1 MEFDMRLRWKLA
13 RRSRCV
19 LVAVAALMIV
29 GSMQASAQVS
39 GSAVDKT
46 IPRRLTLEKA
56 EELLLQKNLTVL
68 ALKYQIDANRAAK
81 LIAAYKPN
89 PVLTIGAEQMALNS
103 SLWSNLAHTDPNLAA
118 QSTYTVRVDKIIER
132 GRKRELRTELADFQ
146 LKASEAQ
153 MLDAIRTQTLQLKQA
168 FTQASLAR
176 ENLRLAEETEQQY
189 QQTVKLTTAK
199 VENGDLPGMDIYRA
213 RAGQLQYEQAV
224 LAAHTTYEQATRE
237 ILNLL
242 GATPADVSSGQV
254 ADNRESARILRASY
268 STGGPDDQPT
278 PASLR
283 DAPLDIVGGFD
294 DRPLPQTLEEL
305 RLAAIDQRPDVL
317 AARNTL
323 EAMKRGVDLARAQ
336 RTRDLSIGTE
346 YQRVGSDNTLG
357 ASVSIPILLYN
368 NQRAGIAQAQS
379 QQRSAEAQLEQA
391 KLQATTDVEKAYQ
404 AHQASRRALNLY
416 GAQNL
421 SQLEKLRVIASL
433 SFKEGASS
441 LFELLD
447 AQRAY
452 NAALTAFNQTKADYQ
467 NSIWQLEAAIGGP
480 VH

>member
-1 MEFDMRLRWKLA
+1 MGLRWKLA
-13 RRSRCV
+13 WRGGA
-19 LVAVAALMIV
+19 LFAVASLYIT
-29 GSMQASAQVS
+29 GSLQAFAQS
-39 GSAVDKT
+39 GAPVAGQSV
-46 IPRRLTLEKA
+46 PHRLSLQQA
-56 EELLLQKNLTVL
+56 EELLLQKNLTVMS
-68 ALKYQIDANRAAK
+68 LKYQIDANRAAK

-89 PVLTIGAEQMALNS
+89 PVVTIGAEQLALNS

-118 QSTYTVRVDKIIER
+118 QSTYTIRIDKIIER
-132 GRKRELRTELADFQ
+132 GRKRELRTEVADLQ

-153 MLDAIRTQTLQLKQA
+153 MLDAIRTQMLQLKQA
-168 FTQASLAR
+168 FTQAELAR

-199 VENGDLPGMDIYRA
+199 VENGELPGMDVYRA

-224 LAAHTTYEQATRE
+224 LASHTSYEQATRE

-242 GATPADVSSGQV
+242 GATPADVRSGEIAENSSQ
-254 ADNRESARILRASY
+254 ASIIPASY
-268 STGGPDDQPT
+268 TTASPDDGQTSP
-278 PASLR
+278 SLS
-283 DAPLDIVGGFD
+283 DAPLEIVGSFV

-305 RLAAIDQRPDVL
+305 RLAALDQRPDVL
-317 AARNTL
+317 AAQRTFD
-323 EAMKRGVDLARAQ
+323 AMNRGVDLARAQ
-336 RTRDLSIGTE
+336 RTRDLSVGTE

-357 ASVSIPILLYN
+357 ASVSIPIFLYN
-368 NQRAGIAQAQS
+368 NQRAAITQAEAQR
-379 QQRSAEAQLEQA
+379 RSAETLLNQA

-404 AHQASRRALNLY
+404 AYQASRRALNLY

-421 SQLEKLRVIASL
+421 SQLEKLRTIATL

-452 NAALTAFNQTKADYQ
+452 NAALTSYNQTKADYQ
-467 NSIWQLEAAIGGP
+467 NSIWQLEAAIGGQL
-480 VH
+480 H